1 MNRARHIAIGLIVI
15 TAAAIFTVAV
25 MRICAT
31 RRPHVE
37 LERDLF
43 PVMGI
48 DLSAHNGDV
57 EFDKVAEAGVSFVF
71 LKASEGTTFRAMPVS
86 EQEPTISSDLTVTA
100 TTRDAI
106 SSTQWIRSISTC
118 RWR

>member
-1 MNRARHIAIGLIVI
+1 MNRARHIAIILIAL

-25 MRICAT
+25 MRICAS

-37 LERDLF
+37 LTRDIF

-57 EFDKVAEAGVSFVF
+57 EFDKVAASGVSFVF
-71 LKASEGTTFRAMPVS
+71 LKATEGTSFRDPKFRTNGASGSVS
-86 EQEPTISSDLTVTA
+86 DRYRGT
-100 TTRDAI
+100 
-106 SSTQWIRSISTC
+106 
-118 RWR
+118 